1 MTIGHGK
8 DSASSDV
15 LRCVVVV
22 EAVLLDIKDLVFF
35 VPGGSGKS
43 LSESTGRM
51 GGAESALIGRVSV
64 LDNHARSRNIKVG
77 DRVAL
82 CQRSG
87 NADIPDELVG
97 AAIATTGT
105 QLHPLP
111 TQWPLN
117 RAVATASLA
126 FASRAL
132 RAGRFTSGDI
142 CAVVG
147 LSPAGLLAI
156 KLLHELGAVTV
167 LGVDA
172 DPARRDV
179 ALAFGATDVM
189 SPDVFATPASLN
201 TVSAF
206 DKVFFMSTGVDLL
219 AASIRAVSHLGIVV
233 VAGSI
238 AERDFVISD
247 YYREIIIKESSIIG
261 VDRPARDD
269 WAYAVARLEHSEM
282 WMQELLATISVA
294 YQRDGRL
301 KELAASGIVFGP
313 ICVVDEC

>member
-1 MTIGHGK
+1 MTIGHGE

-43 LSESTGRM
+43 LAENNGRM
-51 GGAESALIGRVSV
+51 GGAESVLIGRVSV
-64 LDNHARSRNIKVG
+64 LDTHARSRNINVG
-77 DRVAL
+77 DRVAV
-82 CQRSG
+82 CQRTS
-87 NADIPDELVG
+87 NADVPDELVG
-97 AAIATTGT
+97 AAIAIAGT

-111 TQWPLN
+111 TQWPLK

-132 RAGRFTSGDI
+132 RAGRFTAGDI

-156 KLLHELGAVTV
+156 QLLHELGAVTV

-172 DPARRDV
+172 DPARRGL

-189 SPDVFATPASLN
+189 LPDVFATPASLN
-201 TVSAF
+201 TVSTF
-206 DKVFFMSTGVDLL
+206 DKVFFMSTGSDLL
-219 AASIRAVSHLGIVV
+219 AASIRAVGHLGIVV

-238 AERDFVISD
+238 AERDFVIAD
-247 YYREIIIKESSIIG
+247 YYREIIIKETAIIG

-269 WAYAVARLEHSEM
+269 WAYAISRLEHSEM
-282 WMQELLATISVA
+282 RMQEPLVIISVA
-294 YQRDGRL
+294 DQREGRL

-313 ICVVDEC
+313 ICVVGEC